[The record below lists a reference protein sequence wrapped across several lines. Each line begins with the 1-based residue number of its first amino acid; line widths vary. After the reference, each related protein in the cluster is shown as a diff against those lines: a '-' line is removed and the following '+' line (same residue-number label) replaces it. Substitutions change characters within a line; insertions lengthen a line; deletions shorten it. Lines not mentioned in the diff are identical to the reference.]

1 MIPDTHEYIRENLSE
16 TEILQVENAQQRIGL
31 AEKDLQLARVG
42 LQNVL
47 ANLGATGNCQVI
59 RDEANAVHL
68 IQPKEQEACEPSSV
82 SDSPP
87 SDS

>member
-1 MIPDTHEYIRENLSE
+1 MIPEGYEAVRENLSE
-16 TEILQVENAQQRIGL
+16 TEVLVLENAQQRVAL

-68 IQPKEQEACEPSSV
+68 IQPKEQDTCEPSPVESST
-82 SDSPP
+82 SDS
-87 SDS
+87 

>member
-1 MIPDTHEYIRENLSE
+1 MIPEGYEAVRENLSDVE
-16 TEILQVENAQQRIGL
+16 VLTLENAQQRVAL

-47 ANLGATGNCQVI
+47 ANLGAIGNCQVI

-68 IQPKEQEACEPSSV
+68 IQPKEQACEPEPSSESV
-82 SDSPP
+82 SDS
-87 SDS
+87 